1 MLNYFIADDEEIIRN
16 GLKCIIDWK
25 DCGFMLCGEASNGKD
40 AVSQIIDLR
49 PHLVMLDIK
58 MPGMSGIDVIKQVTE
73 YFTKNNLTVPA
84 FIILTGFSEFEFAKD
99 ALNYGAKAYLLKPV
113 DEDELEKNAR
123 NIAKEINE
131 QKNLKENSKNAKELE
146 TKDYLLKL
154 IQTETSQEMKNPTD
168 SVFF

>member
-58 MPGMSGIDVIKQVTE
+58 MPGMTGIDVIKQVTE

-99 ALNYGAKAYLLKPV
+99 AFILVHNHFCKKRKIILNCLYKVLF
-113 DEDELEKNAR
+113 
-123 NIAKEINE
+123 I
-131 QKNLKENSKNAKELE
+131 
-146 TKDYLLKL
+146 
-154 IQTETSQEMKNPTD
+154 
-168 SVFF
+168 F